1 MLQWALPQ
9 NVGALPGPKPPQA
22 LAGALPPSTRAF
34 GRVPSTG
41 EVDDPRRNEHVPV
54 AQEVDA
60 NEQSADEQLRSEI
73 DKIREA
79 TSHKAVHAEFV

>member
-1 MLQWALPQ
+1 
-9 NVGALPGPKPPQA
+9 
-22 LAGALPPSTRAF
+22 
-34 GRVPSTG
+34 
-41 EVDDPRRNEHVPV
+41 V